1 MTEEQYKRANSTVFP
16 GVVIILG
23 YIAVSMLLS
32 AISSSMTWKTWL
44 QFGFALCG
52 LIVSFFIYASARTT
66 KKCGVIMMASA
77 AVVYVIVS
85 IFGTTASTW
94 AYSIPVIFASIV
106 YLNKRLVIGG
116 NLVSII
122 TISYRLILS
131 IIHKDNASLEV
142 FVVAIIIF
150 VLVAFSSIRT
160 VILLIRFNE
169 ENMDSIKEGA
179 RKQEESHQKMVLV
192 AENIAG
198 HFEDAT
204 KTLEQL
210 KNSIEKSSFAM
221 SNIVDSTESTA
232 EAVQN
237 QAAMCTDIQDNMD
250 RAEAATKRMLELS
263 HSTDQTVAEGSAVV
277 EDLKEQANNVEN
289 ASNITVDVIKQ
300 LTDKV
305 SEVQNFVGSILTIS
319 NQTNLLALN
328 ASIEAARAG
337 EAGKGFAVVADEI
350 RQLSEQT
357 KQASNNIT
365 NIIGELNE
373 DTRHANE
380 MIGNSAAF
388 VKKQNELIEDTGN
401 RFEKVKREVSELT
414 DNIENTE
421 KLIAG
426 ILESTSTISDSIS
439 QLSATSEEVAASSTE
454 SLSTF
459 EVTTRNMKETQ
470 YILESIFLLAQKLKQ
485 SI

>member
-32 AISSSMTWKTWL
+32 VLSSSPTWRVWL
-44 QFGFALCG
+44 QFSSAICG
-52 LIVSFFIYASARTT
+52 LMVSIFIYTTARRT
-66 KKCGVIMMASA
+66 KKCGVIMMAAA
-77 AVVYVIVS
+77 AVVYIIVS
-85 IFGTTASTW
+85 LFGATAGTW
-94 AYSIPVIFASIV
+94 SYSIPVIFASMV

-122 TISYRLILS
+122 ITFYRLMLAVIN
-131 IIHKDNASLEV
+131 KDNANLEV
-142 FVVAIIIF
+142 FVIAIIIL

-160 VILLIRFNE
+160 VVLLIRFNE
-169 ENMDSIKEGA
+169 ENMESIKEGA
-179 RKQEESHQKMVLV
+179 RKQEDSNQKMVLV
-192 AENIAG
+192 AENISS

-204 KTLEQL
+204 KTLSQL
-210 KNSIEKSSFAM
+210 KGSIETSSHAM

-232 EAVQN
+232 EAVQS
-237 QAAMCTDIQDNMD
+237 QAEMCTDIQDSMD

-263 HSTDQTVAEGSAVV
+263 HSTDQTVAEGSVVV
-277 EDLKEQANNVEN
+277 ENLKEQADNVEN
-289 ASNITVDVIKQ
+289 ASNITVDVIEQ
-300 LTDKV
+300 LTVKV

-337 EAGKGFAVVADEI
+337 EAGKGFAVVAEEI
-350 RQLSEQT
+350 RKLSEQT

-365 NIIGELNE
+365 SIIGELID

-388 VKKQNELIEDTGN
+388 VRKQNELIEDTGN
-401 RFEKVKREVSELT
+401 RFEKVKKEVRELA

-421 KLIAG
+421 RIIAG
-426 ILESTSTISDSIS
+426 ILESTTTISDSIS

-454 SLSTF
+454 SLNTF
-459 EVTTRNMKETQ
+459 EVTARDMKETQ
-470 YILESIFLLAQKLKQ
+470 DILESIFALAQELKE